1 MKILSPSEKR
11 TAANKNL
18 PDFHQATW
26 AWIIVMYDRVVVP
39 EVLSSVLSLFYI
51 QYVYMY
57 VYISFSL
64 SFLSRKYINSFPEY
78 MSLNHETWTFFPVPN
93 LPFFFF

>member
-26 AWIIVMYDRVVVP
+26 AWIIVMYDCVVLP

-51 QYVYMY
+51 QYVYMH

-64 SFLSRKYINSFPEY
+64 PFLSRKYINSCISRIYVSQP
-78 MSLNHETWTFFPVPN
+78 
-93 LPFFFF
+93 